1 MKTRHPSAEG
11 NARRAMLLNR
21 AESYADK
28 EKRPYI
34 HLVDGGIS
42 DNLGIRTAYDR
53 VQGAGG
59 PLGFVNR
66 LGNEPKNIAFIVV
79 NAETDPVN
87 PMDRIASPPSS
98 REVLGAVT
106 NTQIARYNIESRALM
121 EDSVRNW
128 EEALSSQQ
136 HEVNIFLIY
145 LDFDSIIDLDKRR
158 YFNSMAT
165 SFSLPNDEVDSL
177 ISAGHE
183 LLQDSPEFQ
192 AFVEAIGQAGQ

>member
-1 MKTRHPSAEG
+1 
-11 NARRAMLLNR
+11 
-21 AESYADK
+21 
-28 EKRPYI
+28 
-34 HLVDGGIS
+34 
-42 DNLGIRTAYDR
+42 
-53 VQGAGG
+53 
-59 PLGFVNR
+59 

-79 NAETDPVN
+79 NAETDPEN
-87 PMDRIASPPSS
+87 PMDRSASPPSS

-121 EDSVRNW
+121 EDSVRKW

-136 HEVNIFLIY
+136 HEVNVFLIY
-145 LDFDSIIDLDKRR
+145 LDFDTIMDMDKRR

-177 ISAGHE
+177 IAAGHE

-192 AFVEAIGQAGQ
+192 AFVEAISQEGQ